1 MTKMAMVVVI
11 MMMMFE
17 NGTKFKI
24 RYSPVPILLQPQL
37 HRNLS
42 AFSVFCLI
50 GVIVTIGIGNMMTAV
65 MMIMMF
71 MRIKTMMD
79 VMLIIL
85 VMIIMIMMIMT
96 MMIFTILMIMLAW
109 RAAHLLARHL
119 PACE

>member
-50 GVIVTIGIGNMMTAV
+50 GVIITIGIGKMMTAV
-65 MMIMMF
+65 MMF
-71 MRIKTMMD
+71 MRIKTMMV

-85 VMIIMIMMIMT
+85 VMIMMIMT

>member
-50 GVIVTIGIGNMMTAV
+50 GVIITIGIGKMMIAV
-65 MMIMMF
+65 MMIMMI
-71 MRIKTMMD
+71 MRIKTMMV

-85 VMIIMIMMIMT
+85 VMI